1 MSAQAPLSITADNW
15 WHFRTGIRATPVI
28 ASEDGFIDAAAEELL
43 VGVVELV
50 AVGTDVAGPSATEE
64 MPDKT
69 RLLDLNAV

>member
-1 MSAQAPLSITADNW
+1 M
-15 WHFRTGIRATPVI
+15 
-28 ASEDGFIDAAAEELL
+28 DAAAEELL

-50 AVGTDVAGPSATEE
+50 AVGTDVAGPIATEE